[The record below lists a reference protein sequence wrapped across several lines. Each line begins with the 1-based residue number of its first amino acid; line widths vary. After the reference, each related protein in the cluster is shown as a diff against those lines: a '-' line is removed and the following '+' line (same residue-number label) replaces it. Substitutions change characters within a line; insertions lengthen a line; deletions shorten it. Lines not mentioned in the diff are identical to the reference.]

1 MGKIRNMGTATMR
14 FKEGLYISGSVYQ
27 EDGSYSDYALVVT
40 GSSVFDTRDGT
51 SGNSGGITIIKD
63 EQDPVFI
70 RFINDDDPVSWYAY
84 MAMDSAENFYITPG
98 RSQDFYI
105 ITRENSGADYFYPF
119 RIFDNGKVKFHQ
131 AAQSSADSQTELPAD
146 VVFSVSGSKDGQNS
160 AVFGGMLVVSGNVEI
175 HGKESAADETFIQF
189 KEDGSDRAKVGMN
202 TSNNLVIQNQYINKH
217 IVFKVNDQGQTRE
230 GLRIDGAV
238 PEVVVNEGS
247 ESLVDFRVEG
257 DNKTHMVFVDGSF
270 DLLVLGSD
278 QAMPAGI
285 GSDTNVFVSGSK
297 DGQGQVVVGGNMV
310 VSGSFSAIQKHV
322 VNLKYTATSDANK
335 KYIRFGSN
343 GSNDSPG
350 VNNKWVAPVQGNL
363 LQAVIRST
371 GTPGNTSLGFHRAT
385 DGTENIPTSAVE
397 TQEVNLSSANTSVFA
412 NFTHAANFGPGDAL
426 GFSVDPASNH
436 GNVNITLVFELDF
449 AS

>member
-1 MGKIRNMGTATMR
+1 MGSATMR
-14 FKEGLYISGSVYQ
+14 FKEGLYITGSVEQ
-27 EDGSYSDYALVVT
+27 QDGSTFQDVSLV
-40 GSSVFDTRDGT
+40 
-51 SGNSGGITIIKD
+51 NSGTIHNEGNI
-63 EQDPVFI
+63 V
-70 RFINDDDPVSWYAY
+70 IN
-84 MAMDSAENFYITPG
+84 
-98 RSQDFYI
+98 
-105 ITRENSGADYFYPF
+105 
-119 RIFDNGKVKFHQ
+119 
-131 AAQSSADSQTELPAD
+131 
-146 VVFSVSGSKDGQNS
+146 
-160 AVFGGMLVVSGNVEI
+160 
-175 HGKESAADETFIQF
+175 GKESAADETFIQF
-189 KEDGSDRAKVGMN
+189 REAETDRAKISVN
-202 TSNNLVIQNQYINKH
+202 TSNNLVLHNQYINKH

-230 GLRIDGAV
+230 GIRIDGAV

-371 GTPGNTSLGFHRAT
+371 GTPGNTTLGFHRAT
-385 DGTENIPTSAVE
+385 DGTENIPTSAIE
-397 TQEVNLSSANTSVFA
+397 TQSVNLSSANTSAFV
-412 NFTHAANFGPGDAL
+412 NFTHAENFGPGDAL
-426 GFSVDPASNH
+426 GFSVDPTSNH

>member
-1 MGKIRNMGTATMR
+1 MAKIKNMGSATMR
-14 FKEGLYISGSVYQ
+14 FKEGLYITGSVEQ
-27 EDGSYSDYALVVT
+27 QDGSTLQDVSLV
-40 GSSVFDTRDGT
+40 
-51 SGNSGGITIIKD
+51 NSGTIHNEGNI
-63 EQDPVFI
+63 I
-70 RFINDDDPVSWYAY
+70 IN
-84 MAMDSAENFYITPG
+84 
-98 RSQDFYI
+98 
-105 ITRENSGADYFYPF
+105 
-119 RIFDNGKVKFHQ
+119 
-131 AAQSSADSQTELPAD
+131 
-146 VVFSVSGSKDGQNS
+146 
-160 AVFGGMLVVSGNVEI
+160 
-175 HGKESAADETFIQF
+175 GKESAADETFIQF
-189 KEDGSDRAKVGMN
+189 REAETDRAKISIN
-202 TSNNLVIQNQYINKH
+202 TSNNLVLHNQFINKH

-238 PEVVVNEGS
+238 PEGVVNEGS

-257 DNKTHMVFVDGSF
+257 DNKTHMVFVDGGF
-270 DLLVLGSD
+270 DLLILGSD

-350 VNNKWVAPVQGNL
+350 VNNKFIPPVQGNL

-371 GTPGNTSLGFHRAT
+371 GTPGNTALGFHRAT
-385 DGTENIPTSAVE
+385 DGTENIPTNAIE
-397 TQEVNLSSANTSVFA
+397 TQSVNLSSANTSAFV
-412 NFTHAANFGPGDAL
+412 NFTPGANFGPGDIV
-426 GFSVDPASNH
+426 GFSVDPTNNH

-449 AS
+449 AI

>member
-1 MGKIRNMGTATMR
+1 MPRIKNMGSSTAR
-14 FKEGLYISGSVYQ
+14 FNEGVIISGSTG
-27 EDGSYSDYALVVT
+27 EPAGSYSDYALVVT
-40 GSSVFDTRDGT
+40 GSAVFDTRDGA
-51 SGNSGGITIIKD
+51 SGNSGGISVIKD
-63 EQDPVFI
+63 ESDPVFI

-105 ITRENSGADYFYPF
+105 VTRENSGADYYYPF

-131 AAQSSADSQTELPAD
+131 AAQSSSDSQTELPTN

-175 HGKESAADETFIQF
+175 HGNESAADETFIQF
-189 KEDGSDRAKVGMN
+189 KEDGEDRAKIGMN
-202 TSNNLVIQNQYINKH
+202 TSNNLVIHNQYINKH

-278 QAMPAGI
+278 QAMPPGL
-285 GSDTNVFVSGSK
+285 GSDTNVFVSGSM

-310 VSGSFSAIQKHV
+310 VSGSFSAIQKHI
-322 VNLKYTATSDANK
+322 VNLKYTATSDSNK
-335 KYIRFGSN
+335 KYVRFGSN
-343 GSNDSPG
+343 GSNESPG
-350 VNNKWVAPVQGNL
+350 VNNKFIPPVQSNL
-363 LQAVIRST
+363 LQAIIRST
-371 GTPGNTSLGFHRAT
+371 STPGNTTLGFHRAT
-385 DGTENIPTSAVE
+385 NGTEDLPTSAIE
-397 TQEVNLSSANTSVFA
+397 TQSVDLSSANTSAFV
-412 NFTHAANFGPGDAL
+412 NFTPGANFGPGDIV
-426 GFSVDPASNH
+426 GFSVDPTNNH
-436 GNVNITLVFELDF
+436 GNINITLVFELDF